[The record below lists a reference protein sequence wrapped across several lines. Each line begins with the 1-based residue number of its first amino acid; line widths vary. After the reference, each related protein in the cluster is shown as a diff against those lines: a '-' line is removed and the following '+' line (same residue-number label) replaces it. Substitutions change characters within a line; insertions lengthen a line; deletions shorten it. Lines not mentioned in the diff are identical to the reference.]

1 MDIGLQGSDLRASE
15 RTYQLVRQVSGRAGR
30 VDNQGKALIQT
41 YQPEHPVVEAILKG
55 NDEEFWK
62 SEANQRELAA
72 MPPFGRLVGIIVSSS
87 NFEKAMDTA
96 NQLKKNTD
104 ALDRLSAKVYGP
116 ALAPVARIKG
126 RHRLRF
132 LIKSPKNLGLQEAVR
147 NWVATI
153 SLKGDVRLVIDIDPQ
168 TFY

>member
-1 MDIGLQGSDLRASE
+1 MIDFDSFLKEYREKLANIF
-15 RTYQLVRQVSGRAGR
+15 
-30 VDNQGKALIQT
+30 KK
-41 YQPEHPVVEAILKG
+41 EHE
-55 NDEEFWK
+55 
-62 SEANQRELAA
+62 
-72 MPPFGRLVGIIVSSS
+72 
-87 NFEKAMDTA
+87 T
-96 NQLKKNTD
+96 NTD

-153 SLKGDVRLVIDIDPQ
+153 SLNGDVRLVIDLDPP